1 LKSLIVATT
10 NNGKLREIRECI
22 KGLDYRICSL
32 ADLDDPPEIIE
43 DADTFEGNA
52 KKKATTIAEI
62 YGRPTLS
69 DDSGLEVDA
78 LDGAPGVHSARFGS
92 PGLSDQERCEL
103 LLDKMR
109 PFRIEEERGCRFRTV
124 MVYATLDSPAVV
136 FQGTMTGTL
145 AFEPRGKTGF
155 GYDPIFI
162 PTGMDKTVA
171 ELGPEI
177 KNRISHRAKAL
188 HAFSEF
194 IHGRIFRVHSRP

>member
-10 NNGKLREIRECI
+10 NSGKLREITECI
-22 KGLDYRICSL
+22 KGLDYHICSL

-52 KKKATTIAEI
+52 QKKATTIAEI

-78 LDGAPGVHSARFGS
+78 LDGAPGVHSARFGG
-92 PGLSDQERCEL
+92 PELSDQERCEF

-109 PFRIEEERGCRFRTV
+109 PFRIEEERGCRFQTV

-136 FQGTMTGTL
+136 FTGTMVGTL

-162 PTGMDKTVA
+162 PAGMDKTVA

-188 HAFSEF
+188 RAFSEF
-194 IHGRIFRVHSRP
+194 IHGRKII